1 MIIKNGTIID
11 IDENTMYK
19 ADLYIADGRIN
30 HILRNEADVNLS
42 GIPDVGI
49 VSNDKMKVDANEMS
63 QEDNV
68 QSLTET
74 VIDATGL
81 LIGPGLIDTHVHF
94 RDPGF
99 THKEDILTGAE
110 AAKAGGYTGIV
121 LMANTSPKVDNVDTL
136 KYVIDK
142 GRTTGINIYTC
153 ANVTMNMAGKELTD
167 METLIANGAV
177 GVTDDGIPLVD
188 EEIALEAMH
197 ISAVLCKP
205 ISFHEENPDLIAENG
220 INRGKASEH
229 YGIKGSPREAEISL
243 IERDIKLMEKCSKI
257 YGVMPKVVIQHISTK
272 EGVELVRKAKAEG
285 LDIHAEATPHH
296 FSLTEEAV
304 IKYGA
309 MAKMNPPLR
318 TEEDRRAIIEGI
330 KDGTIDLI
338 ATDHAPHTNE
348 EKSGEITKTP
358 SGIIGLET
366 ALNLGITE
374 LINKNSM
381 EYPMLF
387 EKMSANPAQLYQI
400 EGGYIKE
407 GLPANLVIFDP
418 NAKTVKNEFHS
429 KSSNSPFIGMELDG
443 KIEYTICNG
452 EIVYRS

>member
-1 MIIKNGTIID
+1 MIIRNGTIID
-11 IDENTMYK
+11 TVANTMYK
-19 ADLYIADGRIN
+19 ADLYIENGSIFN
-30 HILRNEADVNLS
+30 ILRNDADINTAGILKVNIISNVGGQAENQIS
-42 GIPDVGI
+42 GQR
-49 VSNDKMKVDANEMS
+49 NYMEN
-63 QEDNV
+63 
-68 QSLTET
+68 

-99 THKEDILTGAE
+99 THKEDIFTGAE

-121 LMANTSPKVDNVDTL
+121 LMANTNPKVDNADTL

-142 GRTTGINIYTC
+142 GSKTGINIYTC

-177 GVTDDGIPLVD
+177 GVTDDGIPLVNED
-188 EEIALEAMH
+188 IALEAMH
-197 ISAVLCKP
+197 KSAILHKP
-205 ISFHEENPDLIAENG
+205 ISFHEENPDLISENG
-220 INRGKASEH
+220 INRGKASEY
-229 YGIKGSPREAEISL
+229 YGIEGSPREAEISL

-257 YGVMPKVVIQHISTK
+257 YGVMPTVVIQHISTK
-272 EGVELVRKAKAEG
+272 EGVNLVRKAKEAG

-318 TEEDRRAIIEGI
+318 TEEDRMAIIEGI

-374 LINKNSM
+374 LINKNGM
-381 EYPMLF
+381 GYPMLF
-387 EKMSANPAQLYQI
+387 ERMSANPARLYDI
-400 EGGYIKE
+400 EGGQIKE
-407 GLPANLVIFDP
+407 GLPANFVIFDP
-418 NAKTVKNEFHS
+418 RAKDIKNEFHS
-429 KSSNSPFIGMELDG
+429 KSSNSPFVGMELDG
-443 KIEYTICNG
+443 KIIYTICNG
-452 EIVYRS
+452 EIVYQS